1 MNCIMNIAIRADGGQ
16 SIGMGHIMRCLS
28 LASEF
33 RNNGCN
39 VYFISKYEE
48 GIKKILSNNFK
59 FIPLKCTRNSSANG
73 FYYGDETELVNEAKD
88 IIKIIKDYE
97 IDLLFIDSYNV
108 SENYLISI
116 KSNVKKLAYI
126 DDVNK
131 FIYPVDILINGNISA
146 EKMNYKKYYEDEI
159 MLLGAKY
166 NLIRSEF
173 KDLPERKIKK
183 EVEEVMITTGGS
195 DPHNITIKLLD
206 IFLNDDVLK
215 SLTYNVVVG
224 TGFTNKKE
232 IRELANQYENVVIYE
247 NPNKISEIM
256 LESDIA
262 ISSGGSTL
270 YELCA
275 CGIPTLAF
283 IYADN
288 QRFIVEEMNR
298 LGYIKNIG
306 WYESL
311 VENQVISNVKELIF
325 AYGKRVKMSKL
336 GKKLVDGKGTKRI
349 FGEVR
354 MDNQRR

>member
-1 MNCIMNIAIRADGGQ
+1 MINVAIRADGGH
-16 SIGMGHIMRCLS
+16 SMGMGHIMRCLS

-48 GIKKILSNNFK
+48 GIKKILSDHYK
-59 FIPLKCTRNSSANG
+59 AIPLKCTKNSSANG

-88 IIKIIKDYE
+88 IIKIIKAYE

-108 SENYLISI
+108 SENYLMSI
-116 KSNVKKLAYI
+116 KSNVKKIAYI
-126 DDVNK
+126 DDINK

-146 EKMNYKKYYEDEI
+146 EKMNYKRYCKDEI
-159 MLLGAKY
+159 MLLGSKY

-195 DPHNITIKLLD
+195 DPHNMTMKLLD
-206 IFLNDDVLK
+206 IFVSDDALK

-224 TGFTNKKE
+224 SGFTNKKE
-232 IRELANQYENVVIYE
+232 IREFANQHENVVIYE

-256 LESDIA
+256 LKSDIA

-275 CGIPTLAF
+275 CGTPTLAF

-288 QRFIVEEMNR
+288 QRFIVEEMTE
-298 LGYIKNIG
+298 LGNIKNIG
-306 WYESL
+306 WYNEF
-311 VENQVISNVKELIF
+311 EQDQLI
-325 AYGKRVKMSKL
+325 SKL
-336 GKKLVDGKGTKRI
+336 IELSLNHRERLELSNLGKILVDGKGTKRI
-349 FGEVR
+349 FNKVTVLF
-354 MDNQRR
+354 Q

>member
-1 MNCIMNIAIRADGGQ
+1 MYNVAIRADGGQ

-28 LASEF
+28 LANEF
-33 RNNGCN
+33 RSNGCI

-48 GIKKILSNNFK
+48 GIKKIISDHFEV
-59 FIPLKCTRNSSANG
+59 IPLSCTKSSLVNG

-88 IIKIIKDYE
+88 IIEIIKTYN

-108 SENYLISI
+108 SEDYLMSI

-126 DDVNK
+126 DDINK
-131 FIYPVDILINGNISA
+131 FIYPADILINGNISA
-146 EKMNYKKYYEDEI
+146 EYMNYKKYCKDEI
-159 MLLGAKY
+159 MLLGSKY
-166 NLIRSEF
+166 NFIRNEF

-195 DPHNITIKLLD
+195 DPHNMTIKLLD
-206 IFLNDDVLK
+206 IFCNDDVLK
-215 SLTYNVVVG
+215 SLTYNVVIG
-224 TGFTNKKE
+224 SGFINNKE
-232 IRELANQYENVVIYE
+232 IREFANQYENIVIYE

-256 LESDIA
+256 LKSDIA

-288 QRFIVEEMNR
+288 QKFIVEEMTK
-298 LGYIKNIG
+298 LEYIKNIG
-306 WYESL
+306 WYDSL
-311 VENQVISNVKELIF
+311 GKSYVISNVKDLIF
-325 AYGKRVKMSKL
+325 NYKKRLEMFDL

-349 FGEVR
+349 FDEITKE
-354 MDNQRR
+354 NE